1 MTATI
6 LPHALPSALDQFDG
20 LKVLSLDCFDT
31 LLWRDS
37 HAPQDIFALLPG
49 TTSLQRRWAEGRAR
63 KGARIGMDRADVS
76 IGEIYAQLLPNAD
89 AAERNVAIA
98 AELAAEARHC
108 HAFAPTVA
116 LMREA
121 RARGLQVVIVSD
133 TYLDA
138 GQLRELIARSA
149 GEEVAGLIDRLFC
162 SSTYGKPKAGGLY
175 GDVLRKLKAKPHE
188 ILHIGDNL
196 AADVGGV
203 APFGINTLHL
213 LQFSEAVE
221 ERLRHEAAVSAL
233 LHDQGGEGVTAL
245 LPHRAAL
252 AIADPLAADPAESF
266 GLCVLGPVLYGFERW
281 LTAEAEA
288 LQAARGGTVHW
299 LFLMRDGH
307 LPRLVHEAAGDGERG
322 HGIEISRF
330 CAIASSFANDAAVR
344 GHVELELGL
353 NPETLA
359 RQLLVPKAE
368 IPAILGELSPQDA
381 SLALLREMRR
391 EPRRRAT
398 IKASRA
404 FAKRLVA
411 HVRAMVDPAPGDTLM
426 LVDLGYNG
434 SVQNHVDALLRAELG
449 VHVAGRYLV
458 LREQDRPGLDKRG
471 LISSDHYDAFALEAI
486 CANVAVLEQVCTTDT
501 GSVIDYTDDGVP
513 IRRAN
518 DIKGVQSET
527 RERIQAGCVRF
538 AQVQP
543 GATIRRDA
551 ADEAMLWRQGAAAVL
566 ARVMYLPLESEL
578 AVIERFEHD
587 VNLGS
592 GRTVALFD
600 PAVASQ
606 GLRQRGLFYL
616 NGADR
621 MYLPAEL
628 KGHGLAPK
636 LSLLAHRRFGLPL
649 GFTDFNDA
657 TLTLPVIF
665 ADRNEVAQHEVQ
677 ARATHDGFFV
687 ATVPIGD
694 CRYSVALQFGALFE
708 FVQVDSVCAMPL
720 ADFVGEDGRAN
731 DRQIA
736 IVPAAEGMEPVG
748 GDLFRCDDEAG
759 FLMVHPP
766 QRLDDTPMIVA
777 VAFRPIVERA
787 ATPAQGEVG
796 AETLA
801 GARA

>member
-1 MTATI
+1 MTDTL
-6 LPHALPSALDQFDG
+6 LPHELSAALDRFTG

-63 KGARIGMDRADVS
+63 KAASVGMDRGDVS
-76 IGEIYAQLLPNAD
+76 IGEIYAQLLPNA
-89 AAERNVAIA
+89 APAERNTAIA

-108 HAFAPTVA
+108 HAFGPTVA

-121 RARGLQVVIVSD
+121 KARGLQVVIVSD

-138 GQLRELIARSA
+138 NQLRELIARSA
-149 GEEVAGLIDRLFC
+149 GEDVAGLIDRIFC
-162 SSTYGKPKAGGLY
+162 SSTYGKPKAAGLY
-175 GDVLRKLKAKPHE
+175 GDVLRKLEARPHE

-196 AADVGGV
+196 KADVGGV
-203 APFGINTLHL
+203 APFGVQTLHL
-213 LQFSEAVE
+213 VQFAEATE

-233 LHDQGGEGVTAL
+233 LHAQGDSEATAL

-252 AIADPLAADPAESF
+252 AIADPLVTDAAENF
-266 GLCVLGPVLYGFERW
+266 GLSVLGPVLYGFERW
-281 LTAEAEA
+281 LRDEAEA
-288 LQAARGGTVHW
+288 LRQERGGTVHW

-307 LPRLVHEAAGDGERG
+307 LPRLVHQAVDAGAPG
-322 HGIEISRF
+322 HPIEISRF
-330 CAIASSFANDAAVR
+330 CAIAASLSNDAAVR

-359 RQLLVPKAE
+359 RQLLVPEAD
-368 IPAILGELSPQDA
+368 IAAIVDHRSPEEA
-381 SLALLREMRR
+381 SVALLVEMRR

-404 FAKRLVA
+404 FARRLVT
-411 HVRAMVDPAPGDTLM
+411 HVRAMVNPAAGDTLM

-471 LISSDHYDAFALEAI
+471 LIASDYYDAFALEAI
-486 CANVAVLEQVCTTDT
+486 CANVAVLEQVCTTDS
-501 GSVIDYTDDGVP
+501 GSTIDYAEDGTP

-518 DIKGVQSET
+518 GIKAMQSET
-527 RERIQAGCVRF
+527 RQRIQAGCVRF
-538 AQVQP
+538 AEVQQS
-543 GATIRRDA
+543 ATIRRDD
-551 ADEAMLWRQGAAAVL
+551 ADDALLWRKGAAAVL
-566 ARVMYLPLESEL
+566 ARVMYLPLAGEL

-600 PAVASQ
+600 PTVAEK

-649 GFTDFNDA
+649 GFTDFTDA
-657 TLTLPVIF
+657 KITLPVIF
-665 ADRNEVAQHEVQ
+665 ADRNEVIQHEAE

-687 ATVPIGD
+687 AILPIGD

-708 FVQVDSVCAMPL
+708 FVQIDSVSAMPL

-731 DRQIA
+731 DRQVAIA
-736 IVPAAEGMEPVG
+736 PAAEGMEPVA

-766 QRLDDTPMIVA
+766 ERLDDTPMIVA
-777 VAFRPIVERA
+777 VAFRPIVER
-787 ATPAQGEVG
+787 TPVPPGSI
-796 AETLA
+796 AEPAMA
-801 GARA
+801 GASA